1 MGKYFTIDELC
12 KSSVAKQRNINNNP
26 SESVKKNIENLIE
39 VLDIIRE
46 AWGSPIIINSG
57 YRCPA
62 LNTAVKGS
70 KTSDHVC
77 LGDTAAADL
86 TAKNISD
93 NKKLYDLILKLHKD
107 KKFKFKQLINEKP
120 KNGIPS
126 WIHIG
131 ISPSNNKEQVF
142 TIN

>member
-1 MGKYFTIDELC
+1 MGKYFTVDELC
-12 KSSVAKQRNINNNP
+12 KSSVAKQKGINNTP

-39 VLDIIRE
+39 VLDVIRGE
-46 AWGSPIIINSG
+46 WGSPLLVNSG

-70 KTSDHVC
+70 KTSDHLC
-77 LGDTAAADL
+77 NGDTAAADI
-86 TAKNISD
+86 TAKNLSD
-93 NKKLYDLILKLHKD
+93 NKRLYDLIIKLHKD
-107 KKFKFKQLINEKP
+107 KKIKFKQLINEKP

-131 ISPSNNKEQVF
+131 ISPSDNKGQIF